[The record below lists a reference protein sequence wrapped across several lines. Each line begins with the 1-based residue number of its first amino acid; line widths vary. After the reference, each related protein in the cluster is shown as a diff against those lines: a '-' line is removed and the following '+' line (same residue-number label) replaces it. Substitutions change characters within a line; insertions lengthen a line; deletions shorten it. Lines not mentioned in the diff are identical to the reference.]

1 MLPVAARTSATA
13 KPLLAHYQL
22 MTPSVIDVAVF
33 TNVGVHSASIET
45 LTTYPPLSVE
55 VDLGQGVSIAPIL
68 PSIAKYVFGLCSPHH
83 LKSEPVDPFNALY
96 AFIRGDNTDESGLT
110 WDKGEYIQTAIVLSR
125 LAHPTSIGFE
135 DSARLFL
142 SADGKDVH
150 EGVPGPIKGFG
161 AHAFVTDQP
170 SNWRNWLTKDDA
182 VLTRRLMGAFY
193 DSTAVRPP
201 RVTRALWFHEYTART
216 HYLNLRW
223 VLMVTGL
230 EALINV
236 DEKGSRQQFRTR
248 TVGLASRCGISWT
261 DEDAKVAYGL
271 RSKLAHGQHVSSS
284 KAEHHALYVRMET
297 VLRAALREALL
308 NADFGSIFADDNQ
321 IKAEWPLPS
330 GGGES

>member
-1 MLPVAARTSATA
+1 MLLVGARKIART
-13 KPLLAHYQL
+13 KPLSAYYQL
-22 MTPSVIDVAVF
+22 MARSVIDVAVF

-45 LTTYPPLSVE
+45 LTTYPPLSLE

-68 PSIAKYVFGLCSPHH
+68 PSVANYVFDLCSPHR
-83 LKSEPVDPFNALY
+83 LKTEPVNQFKPLY
-96 AFIRGDNTDESGLT
+96 AFIRGDDADESGLT

-142 SADGKDVH
+142 SADGGDVH
-150 EGVPGPIKGFG
+150 EGIPGPIKGFG

-182 VLTRRLMGAFY
+182 VLTRSLMGAFY
-193 DSTAVRPP
+193 DSKGVRPP

-216 HYLNLRW
+216 YYLNLRW
-223 VLMVTGL
+223 VLVVTGL

-284 KAEHHALYVRMET
+284 NAEHHALYVRMET
-297 VLRAALREALL
+297 VLRAAVREALL
-308 NADFGSIFADDNQ
+308 NPAFGSIFADDNQ
-321 IKAEWPLPS
+321 IRAEWPLPS
-330 GGGES
+330 GSGES